1 MNWKW
6 AIYKMCND
14 CKKKVEKSQQ
24 TCSECKKE
32 NFSFKY
38 NCGIDLQDGTGTIS
52 CIAFDPICQKLFST
66 FIVTIDQSANDYS
79 QLNEDQI
86 KELVQNLVGEEF
98 RFNIENKNNRLII
111 RALERECKG
120 NFSSPPSEQV

>member
-1 MNWKW
+1 MQEGEFQFQVQLWNRPARRDW
-6 AIYKMCND
+6 ND
-14 CKKKVEKSQQ
+14 QLHSLRPHLPKTFQY
-24 TCSECKKE
+24 
-32 NFSFKY
+32 FSCY
-38 NCGIDLQDGTGTIS
+38 
-52 CIAFDPICQKLFST
+52 
-66 FIVTIDQSANDYS
+66 IDQSANDYS